1 MRGTPHPAR
10 TRSLLAAPLIA
21 LALLGATG
29 CEDSGGSGY
38 GAGPASPSAQQRDT
52 GAAAPGADAP
62 AATEPGSGP
71 DAGSGA
77 GAGAGSG
84 AGSGSDAGSG
94 AAPASVTTA
103 ESDLGSILVDSNGR
117 TLYAFT
123 KDKPGTATCDA
134 DCIAVWPAFT
144 SAAELT
150 ATGAADPALLGET
163 RLGEGAD
170 QAVYGD
176 WPLYYYVGD
185 VLPGDVNGQGLDG
198 EWFAVAADGTL
209 VKDGVETV
217 A

>member
-38 GAGPASPSAQQRDT
+38 GAGPASPSARQRDA

-62 AATEPGSGP
+62 AATEPGSG
-71 DAGSGA
+71 SGA
-77 GAGAGSG
+77 GAGSDAGSG
-84 AGSGSDAGSG
+84 AGSG

-150 ATGAADPALLGET
+150 ATGTADPALLGET

>member
-10 TRSLLAAPLIA
+10 TRSLLAAPLVA

-29 CEDSGGSGY
+29 CEDSGQGSGY
-38 GAGPASPSAQQRDT
+38 GAGAASPSAAQQRD
-52 GAAAPGADAP
+52 AAAGEKAP
-62 AATEPGSGP
+62 AP
-71 DAGSGA
+71 DAGAPASSEA
-77 GAGAGSG
+77 PDADAD
-84 AGSGSDAGSG
+84 AGSDAAPDEGT
-94 AAPASVTTA
+94 APASVTTA
-103 ESDLGSILVDSNGR
+103 ESDLGTILTDSNGR

-123 KDKPGTATCDA
+123 KDKPGTTTCDA

-150 ATGAADPALLGET
+150 ATGTADPALLGET
-163 RLGEGAD
+163 RLGEGAE

>member
-1 MRGTPHPAR
+1 MPGTPHPAR
-10 TRSLLAAPLIA
+10 IRPFLAAALAA
-21 LALLGATG
+21 LALLAATG

-38 GAGPASPSAQQRDT
+38 GAGPASPPARQGDAGASAPAGT
-52 GAAAPGADAP
+52 PAASEPAP
-62 AATEPGSGP
+62 AADDPAPAPESGS
-71 DAGSGA
+71 GSGA
-77 GAGAGSG
+77 ET
-84 AGSGSDAGSG
+84 
-94 AAPASVTTA
+94 APASVTTA
-103 ESDLGSILVDSNGR
+103 ESGLGPILVDGNGR

-123 KDKPGTATCDA
+123 KDKPGTTSCDA

-150 ATGAADPALLGET
+150 ATGTADPALLGET

-209 VKDGVETV
+209 VKDGVESV

>member
-10 TRSLLAAPLIA
+10 TRAFLAASLVA
-21 LALLGATG
+21 LVLLGATG

-38 GAGPASPSAQQRDT
+38 GAGAASPSTQRD
-52 GAAAPGADAP
+52 APAADAP
-62 AATEPGSGP
+62 APSEPGTGP
-71 DAGSGA
+71 DDPDSGADTGSGSGA
-77 GAGAGSG
+77 DS
-84 AGSGSDAGSG
+84 GSGSAAGSG
-94 AAPASVTTA
+94 AAPGSVTTA
-103 ESDLGSILVDSNGR
+103 ESDLGTILVDSNGR

-123 KDKPGTATCDA
+123 KDKPGTTACDA
-134 DCIAVWPAFT
+134 DCVAVWPAFT

-150 ATGAADPALLGET
+150 ATGTADPALLGET

>member
-10 TRSLLAAPLIA
+10 IRPFLAAALAA
-21 LALLGATG
+21 LALLAATG

-38 GAGPASPSAQQRDT
+38 GAGPASPPARQGDAGASAPAGT
-52 GAAAPGADAP
+52 PAASEPAP
-62 AATEPGSGP
+62 AADDPAPAPGSG
-71 DAGSGA
+71 S
-77 GAGAGSG
+77 
-84 AGSGSDAGSG
+84 GSGSGSE

-103 ESDLGSILVDSNGR
+103 ESGLGPILVDGNGR

-123 KDKPGTATCDA
+123 KDKPGTTSCDA

-150 ATGAADPALLGET
+150 ATGTADPALLGET

-209 VKDGVETV
+209 VKDGVESV